1 MDTNMNMNDIPKIW
15 ASEVE
20 DRLYELV
27 KPVPVT
33 ESFIIR
39 DEDQSQALSEL
50 EEKFLKPCVEKL
62 AKQLTRVGE
71 VIVETSYDRRT
82 AGVKVTVIVK

>member
-1 MDTNMNMNDIPKIW
+1 MNMNETPKIW
-15 ASEVE
+15 ASAVE
-20 DRLYELV
+20 ARLYELV
-27 KPVPVT
+27 NSIPVT

-39 DEDQSQALSEL
+39 DEDHGQTFSEL

-71 VIVETSYDRRT
+71 VVVEMSYDRQT
-82 AGVKVTVIVK
+82 AGVKVTVTVK